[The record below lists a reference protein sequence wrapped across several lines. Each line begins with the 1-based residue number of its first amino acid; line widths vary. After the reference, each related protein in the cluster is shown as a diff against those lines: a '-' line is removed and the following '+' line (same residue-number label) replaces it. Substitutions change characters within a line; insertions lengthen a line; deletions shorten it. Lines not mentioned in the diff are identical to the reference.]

1 MRRLSY
7 LLVFLVVATAAMA
20 LTPYGWGT
28 KMGGDVPG
36 IEGGIYHVPDVVCNN
51 NGFCDE
57 GEREELCTKDC
68 QPQPKCFNHWCEY
81 GETPLTCPYDCSI
94 MGNNCFIDPDI
105 KCPFGWVRGPS
116 WQDEYS
122 CERIGNCIE
131 VCNRNGK
138 CDEFES
144 VTTCPDDCSAQ
155 AVQAMQQ
162 SYESMLED
170 MRQEL
175 DQVKKAR
182 TELVTRESKI
192 QGLTIQAVEVIPD
205 TPIDQEETAAYAF
218 FLFFSTLGLI
228 GVMSFYSISRR
239 FQDTPQNDDIPPAAA
254 TQQQYVPYLRSLFMR
269 AEDHEILQQQLLS
282 AGWHPG
288 VVRRARRGP

>member
-1 MRRLSY
+1 
-7 LLVFLVVATAAMA
+7 
-20 LTPYGWGT
+20 
-28 KMGGDVPG
+28 
-36 IEGGIYHVPDVVCNN
+36 
-51 NGFCDE
+51 
-57 GEREELCTKDC
+57 
-68 QPQPKCFNHWCEY
+68 
-81 GETPLTCPYDCSI
+81 
-94 MGNNCFIDPDI
+94 
-105 KCPFGWVRGPS
+105 
-116 WQDEYS
+116 
-122 CERIGNCIE
+122 
-131 VCNRNGK
+131 
-138 CDEFES
+138 